1 MSKFN
6 ILKRKDKLDGAKPEF
21 TKKVVFDTETT
32 GFSVN
37 AGDRLIEIGAVE
49 LDDKRYSLV
58 IDGDV

>member
-1 MSKFN
+1 MKQNQS
-6 ILKRKDKLDGAKPEF
+6 LQ
-21 TKKVVFDTETT
+21 KKVVFDTETT

>member
-6 ILKRKDKLDGAKPEF
+6 IFKRKDKLDGAKPEF

-37 AGDRLIEIGAVE
+37 AGDRLIEIGAV
-49 LDDKRYSLV
+49 
-58 IDGDV
+58 